1 MKKHETVNAQKQ
13 ITLAVELETNSV
25 KSMQR
30 MGPVARA
37 PIFKGPNS
45 LL

>member
-30 MGPVARA
+30 MGPDARA

>member
-1 MKKHETVNAQKQ
+1 MKKHEIVNAQKQ
-13 ITLAVELETNSV
+13 ITLAVELETKSV
-25 KSMQR
+25 KSMHK
-30 MGPVARA
+30 MGHDARA